1 MMGFLAPNSR
11 RHPMPAEPYLMQLAT
26 RLSAGSNGWSDDFR
40 ARHRT
45 FVLSRQQPDGG
56 FAGREG
62 DSDVYYTSFAARCL
76 TVLGGTPDACRDAL
90 AGYVARQEYERLNA
104 VDLLSWTSTALAVQ
118 LMGVADP
125 LASLPA
131 DWIDRVVARLE
142 ALRRDDGGY
151 AKSPEGAVGSTYQSF
166 LSMLTYELLGR
177 NVPRPNRLTQF
188 LYDRQRNDGGFVEI
202 GPMKQSGANPTAAA
216 VAVLRSLGRMDDDIR
231 NDVKRYLVQVRSSEG
246 GFQANTRIPF
256 ADGLS
261 TFTCVLTAQDL
272 QLPESFDAELT
283 ARYVR
288 DQLQLASGGFRGAS
302 WDEQADVEYT
312 FYGLG
317 TLALV
322 AAAV

>member
-1 MMGFLAPNSR
+1 
-11 RHPMPAEPYLMQLAT
+11 MPAEPYLMQLAS
-26 RLSAGSNGWSDDFR
+26 RLSAGSSGWSDAFR
-40 ARHRT
+40 ERHRA

-56 FAGREG
+56 FSGREG
-62 DSDVYYTSFAARCL
+62 DSDVYHTSFAARCL
-76 TVLGGTPDACRDAL
+76 TVLGGISDAARDAL
-90 AGYVARQEYERLNA
+90 GGYVSRQDYENLNA

-118 LMGVADP
+118 LMGGDDP
-125 LASLPA
+125 LARFPA
-131 DWIDRVVARLE
+131 DWIDRVVPRLE
-142 ALRRDDGGY
+142 ALRREDGGY

-177 NVPRPNRLTQF
+177 AVPRPNRLTQF
-188 LYDRQRNDGGFVEI
+188 LYDRQRGDGGFVEI

-231 NDVKRYLVQVRSSEG
+231 HDVKRYLVQVRSSEG

-272 QLPESFDAELT
+272 QLVDSYDTELT
-283 ARYVR
+283 LRYVR
-288 DQLQLASGGFRGAS
+288 DQLQLPSGGFRGAS

-317 TLALV
+317 TLALLT
-322 AAAV
+322 AAV

>member
-1 MMGFLAPNSR
+1 
-11 RHPMPAEPYLMQLAT
+11 MPAEPYLLQLAA
-26 RLSAGSNGWSDDFR
+26 RLSAGSIGWSAPFR
-40 ARHRT
+40 DRHRT
-45 FVLSRQQPDGG
+45 FVLSRQRTDGG

-76 TVLGGTPDACRDAL
+76 MTLGDVPDTARDAL
-90 AGYVARQEYERLNA
+90 AGYVARQSYEQLNA

-118 LMGVADP
+118 LMGGGDP
-125 LASLPA
+125 LAALPS
-131 DWIDRVVARLE
+131 DWTARVAARIE
-142 ALRRDDGGY
+142 SLRRDDGGY

-177 NVPRPNRLTQF
+177 AVPRPNRLTQF

-202 GPMKQSGANPTAAA
+202 APMKHSGANPTAAA
-216 VAVLRSLGRMDDDIR
+216 VAVLRVLGRLDDEIR
-231 NDVKRYLVQVRSSEG
+231 AEVRRYLVQVRSSEG

-261 TFTCVLTAQDL
+261 TFTCLLTAQDL
-272 QLPESFDAELT
+272 GLT
-283 ARYVR
+283 EAYDRETTLSYVR
-288 DQLQLASGGFRGAS
+288 DQLQLPTGGFRGAS

-317 TLALV
+317 TLAILSAEV
-322 AAAV
+322 

>member
-1 MMGFLAPNSR
+1 
-11 RHPMPAEPYLMQLAT
+11 MPAEPYLMQLAA
-26 RLSAGSNGWSDDFR
+26 RLSAGSTGWSDAFR

-76 TVLGGTPDACRDAL
+76 TVLGSVPDATRDAL
-90 AGYVARQEYERLNA
+90 GGYVSRQDYEQLNA
-104 VDLLSWTSTALAVQ
+104 VDLLSWASTALAVQ
-118 LMGVADP
+118 LLGGADP
-125 LASLPA
+125 LALLPA
-131 DWIDRVVARLE
+131 DWIDRVVTRLE
-142 ALRRDDGGY
+142 TLRRDDGGY

-177 NVPRPNRLTQF
+177 AVPRPNRLTQF

-202 GPMKQSGANPTAAA
+202 GPMKHSGANPTAAA
-216 VAVLRSLGRMDDDIR
+216 VAVLTSLGRMDDDIR

-272 QLPESFDAELT
+272 QLPDSFDAGLT

-288 DQLQLASGGFRGAS
+288 DQLQLSTGGFRGAS

-317 TLALV
+317 TLALLGV
-322 AAAV
+322 GESIGA